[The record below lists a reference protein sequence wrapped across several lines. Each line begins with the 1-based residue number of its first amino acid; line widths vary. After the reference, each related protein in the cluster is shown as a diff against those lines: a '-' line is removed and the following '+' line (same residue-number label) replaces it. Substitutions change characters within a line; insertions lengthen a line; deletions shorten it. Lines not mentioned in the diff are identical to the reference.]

1 MDQPIFLGLRT
12 LPSHNGVLRISAL
25 IASLRL
31 PREVVQIRNAVEH

>member
-12 LPSHNGVLRISAL
+12 LPSHNGVLRISPL

-31 PREVVQIRNAVEH
+31 SREIFDIRDLLQ